1 MTQHTHHPQGSA
13 RPGQMTAVMRAV
25 APTGPKVLRIGV
37 VQSGRVVEERII
49 KKRQTVTVGPSENNN
64 FVISAKD
71 VPSSFA
77 LFEIVGEDYHLNFK
91 DGMTGRVALP
101 TGISDLNVL
110 QGQAR
115 KTSNGYQVKLT
126 EDARGKIVVGDNTF
140 LFQFVAPPPV
150 QPRPQL
156 PVSVTRGAS
165 GVDWPTTMIA
175 AFSFLAHF
183 MALGALYSDW
193 LDPVVDYDVNVK
205 SLVESVRNLP
215 APPPIEDKAPAET
228 EVKAD
233 EAAEE
238 KAEAKP
244 QPKPQAKPTP
254 EAPAQPGDAKPRMT
268 EQEVAALSNELDSFD
283 MGILGANTGRAATA
297 DVLGSGDNVA
307 TSVMDKAAAS
317 GAGVSSGGP
326 GGLKLGQG
334 GGAIRPGA
342 GTSLA
347 SIGSTGKSTGEGSG
361 AAVAVKGPTGNASV
375 GGAAVAGGS
384 VGNASSEVAKMR
396 AGFRACYNRALATNP
411 DASGR
416 IDLRIRVGAGG
427 EVTGVAASSS
437 GNLPPSVAECVKGRA
452 RSARFSPPEGGS
464 AVVSVPVSFVKQ

>member
-1 MTQHTHHPQGSA
+1 MTQHTHHSQGSA

-37 VQSGRVVEERII
+37 VQNGRVVEERII
-49 KKRQTVTVGPSENNN
+49 KKRHTVTVGPSENNN

-71 VPSSFA
+71 VPSSFS
-77 LFEIVGEDYHLNFK
+77 LFELIGDDYHLNFK

-101 TGISDLNVL
+101 TGISDLTVL

-126 EDARGKIVVGDNTF
+126 EDARGKIVVGENTF
-140 LFQFVAPPPV
+140 LFQFVSPPPV

-215 APPPIEDKAPAET
+215 APPPIEEKVAEQEAAPEQ
-228 EVKAD
+228 
-233 EAAEE
+233 AAEE
-238 KAEAKP
+238 KQEAKP
-244 QPKPQAKPTP
+244 APKPQPQ
-254 EAPAQPGDAKPRMT
+254 AQPQAPGEAKPRMT

-334 GGAIRPGA
+334 GGTIRPGT

-347 SIGSTGKSTGEGSG
+347 SIGSTGKTTGEGSG

-375 GGAAVAGGS
+375 GGASVAGGT
-384 VGNASSEVAKMR
+384 VGNASSVVARMR
-396 AGFRACYNRALATNP
+396 AGFRACYNRGLATNP
-411 DASGR
+411 DASGK
-416 IDLRIRVGAGG
+416 INLRIKVGAGG
-427 EVTGVAASSS
+427 EVAGVAASSS
-437 GNLPPSVAECVKGRA
+437 GNLPASVVNCVKGRA
-452 RSARFSPPEGGS
+452 RSARFSPPEGGA